1 MELISHYHYI
11 AGITIA
17 RLFIG
22 FLFLF
27 QGYDALFKIGL
38 KEVTNTYHAK
48 FSLKGIPRSLTAS
61 AAVFTSCSAF
71 ICGALLVLG
80 LFETIALYLLGIN
93 LIIAGI
99 GFGMNEPLWD
109 TRNVFP
115 RMALVLLLL
124 LTPLEWH
131 SFSLDQLFFKN

>member
-17 RLFIG
+17 RIFIG

-27 QGYDALFKIGL
+27 QGYDALFHIGL
-38 KEVTNTYHAK
+38 KEVTNTYHDR
-48 FSLKGIPRSLTAS
+48 FRLKGIPRALTAL
-61 AAVFTSCSAF
+61 AAGFTSYSAF
-71 ICGALLVLG
+71 ICGVLLVLG
-80 LFETIALYLLGIN
+80 FFETIALYILGVNLL
-93 LIIAGI
+93 IAGI
-99 GFGMNEPLWD
+99 GFGINEPLWD

-115 RMALVLLLL
+115 RMVLVLLLL

-131 SFSLDQLFFKN
+131 SLSLDQLVFKF